1 MAYGEEQREHRSTA
15 DQDYGDREVAMPA
28 EGAQVHPASR
38 VCSPRSPCGLK
49 TMISTRYAKTT
60 AGVHSPPI
68 RLSEICWMQPMI
80 TPPRT
85 APWRLPMPPMTA
97 AVNAIRPALK
107 PWKNQIVVW

>member
-38 VCSPRSPCGLK
+38 VSSPSSPCGRK
-49 TMISTRYAKTT
+49 TMIRTRYANTI

-68 RLSEICWMQPMI
+68 RLSEICWMIPMMK
-80 TPPRT
+80 PPST
-85 APWRLPMPPMTA
+85 APQRLPMPPITA
-97 AVNAIRPALK
+97 AVKAIRPAWK
-107 PWKNQIVVW
+107 PWKNQIVV